1 MASSSTYLALAK
13 KYRQE
18 QIEYANLIMQI
29 NPLLRSV
36 PDISK
41 NADNA
46 RILVE
51 EGAIIGRNQ
60 IIAHEELKKGK
71 NLLENISIAITE
83 LINEVRKAKENSAKL
98 EAAAMKSYQEA
109 LAREIA
115 SIKEI
120 ELEKK

>member
-60 IIAHEELKKGK
+60 IIAHEELKKVK

-115 SIKEI
+115 SSKEI

>member
-115 SIKEI
+115 SSKEI